1 VTYNWWQIFFHL
13 LFLEVQVELIDY
25 NVKLAAKDFSL
36 TITEARALTEEM
48 AKDEN
53 HAAVSLLNQRTM
65 EYAIPFVTVDEEELE
80 DINMATE
87 VGTFPLT
94 FIIDTARYND
104 SLTVSVHIVK
114 AKSEGK
120 GLKVENLLDTLR
132 LLEDK
137 PVVQQ
142 AIKMTT
148 GIGLVVAGIVLIIKR
163 DKPRS

>member
-1 VTYNWWQIFFHL
+1 
-13 LFLEVQVELIDY
+13 LIDY
-25 NVKLAAKDFSL
+25 DVKIAARDFSL

-48 AKDEN
+48 AKDED

-65 EYAIPFVTVDEEELE
+65 EYAIPFVSVDEEELAE
-80 DINMATE
+80 INMATE

-94 FIIDTARYND
+94 FIIDTTRYSD
-104 SLTVSVHIVK
+104 ALTVSVYVVK

-120 GLKVENLLDTLR
+120 GLKVERLLDTLR

-148 GIGLVVAGIVLIIKR
+148 GIGLVAAGIILIIKR
-163 DKPRS
+163 DKPR